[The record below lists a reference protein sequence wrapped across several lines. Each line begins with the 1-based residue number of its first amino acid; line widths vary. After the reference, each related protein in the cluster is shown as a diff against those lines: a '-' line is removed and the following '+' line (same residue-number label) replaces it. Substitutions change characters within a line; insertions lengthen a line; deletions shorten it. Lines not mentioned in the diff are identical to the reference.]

1 MIVFLREKF
10 IAQIFMWIIAIV
22 FVIGSFLLYTTMS
35 GNSSAGPGDDDVV
48 LKINGAKVR
57 RGEFERLVSNH
68 LQRQQQQGQAG
79 LTTERDEI
87 EQQVIAQIIKEEIF
101 LNGAQ

>member
-22 FVIGSFLLYTTMS
+22 FVIGSLFLYSSMS
-35 GNSSAGPGDDDVV
+35 GNSGSGPGDDDVV
-48 LKINGAKVR
+48 LKINGMKVR
-57 RGEFERLVSNH
+57 RGEFERRISNH

-79 LTTERDEI
+79 
-87 EQQVIAQIIKEEIF
+87 
-101 LNGAQ
+101 